1 MSAAPAVPTTTSGI
15 EALPMTLPR
24 LAEKKRQSQRKR
36 DRRVDGD

>member
-1 MSAAPAVPTTTSGI
+1 AK
-15 EALPMTLPR
+15 ERR